1 MNFLNRRAVVL
12 QLVVFVT
19 QWGLMIIGFGILSL
33 LIAPLRFLEPDV
45 PLGRYFDAGLKAFLA
60 LLLSVAWLFI
70 WYGQVRFYFYRRGK

>member
-1 MNFLNRRAVVL
+1 LNRKAVVL
-12 QLVVFVT
+12 QLAVFVT

-33 LIAPLRFLEPDV
+33 AIAPLRFLEPNV
-45 PLGRYFDAGLKAFLA
+45 PLGRYFDAGLKALFA